1 MVSGNSITS
10 ENLITAKKLI
20 NNWQIASI
28 SKKKKVWKIRVN
40 STRPDPINPFKNDPF
55 WPTTRLTWPNLP
67 VLSRLI
73 FMIREYEYCYF
84 PSIFYIHML
93 VVFIFYIF
101 YQHLKTFAF
110 HSLLILSLSNFL
122 FMFHIYLI
130 NVRDASY

>member
-28 SKKKKVWKIRVN
+28 SKKKNCLKN
-40 STRPDPINPFKNDPF
+40 TGQLDPTQPATWFKNDPF

-122 FMFHIYLI
+122 FTFHIYLI